1 MAQARKRPQVK
12 RAAPG
17 TKAHGGKRP
26 GAGRWGSGFIQCRV
40 CQHPERGRIDYL
52 LAGGASLR
60 PIGQQFGLP
69 IENLSNHSKKHISP
83 RYKQMVG
90 ASHLDSFEELLK
102 GATEANAETID
113 TLTLLIR
120 GHTQRWAICM
130 KAGSDKLMSQHA
142 TRVMAAIELRSRV
155 TLELQPEARNITV
168 NNFMMK
174 DAAELTN
181 LLQNHPAAVAEL
193 EDWYD
198 RRMKDVTPRL
208 TERDVEATE

>member
-1 MAQARKRPQVK
+1 
-12 RAAPG
+12 
-17 TKAHGGKRP
+17 
-26 GAGRWGSGFIQCRV
+26 
-40 CQHPERGRIDYL
+40 
-52 LAGGASLR
+52 
-60 PIGQQFGLP
+60 LP
-69 IENLSNHSKKHISP
+69 VENVSNHYKKHVSA
-83 RYKQMVG
+83 RYKAMVS
-90 ASHLDSFEELLK
+90 ASHLDSFEDLLK

-130 KAGSDKLMSQHA
+130 EAGSDKLMTAHA

-155 TLELQPEARNITV
+155 TLELQPEARNLTV

-198 RRMKDVTPRL
+198 RRMKDVTPVPSKS
-208 TERDVEATE
+208 DAEAAE

>member
-1 MAQARKRPQVK
+1 MAQKRNRSDVK
-12 RAAPG
+12 RADPG
-17 TKAHGGKRP
+17 TRPRGGKRP

-60 PIGQQFGLP
+60 PVAQQFGLTP
-69 IENLSNHSKKHISP
+69 LNLNNHLRKHVSP
-83 RYKQMVG
+83 RYKQMVS
-90 ASHLDSFEELLK
+90 ASHLDSFEDLLK

-130 KAGSDKLMSQHA
+130 EAGSDTFMGRHA
-142 TRVMAAIELRSRV
+142 TKIMAAIELRSRI
-155 TLELQPEARNITV
+155 TLELQPEARHLTV

-174 DAAELTN
+174 DAAELAN

-198 RRMKDVTPRL
+198 RRMKDVTP
-208 TERDVEATE
+208 TKSDAEAAK